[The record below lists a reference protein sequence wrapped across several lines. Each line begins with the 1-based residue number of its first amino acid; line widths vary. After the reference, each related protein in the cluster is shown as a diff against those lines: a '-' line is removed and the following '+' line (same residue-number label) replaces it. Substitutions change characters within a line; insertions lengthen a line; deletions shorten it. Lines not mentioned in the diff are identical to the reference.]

1 MRVVLSRGLRAA
13 GVLLALVLAGCAAG
27 PTPPPNLYPLKQ
39 RIRSYVETG
48 AYQRELDA
56 VAGQARRWVEER
68 AARGG
73 GRLAVVFDLDE
84 TLFFNWPHI
93 RAMDFGYV
101 PREWDRWV
109 EEARA
114 PAIES
119 VRDVYRVA
127 RRLGLEVLFITGR
140 PESARAATE
149 RNLRAIDCAEFAVLV
164 CRPED
169 DSGSSAAFKTAARRR
184 LTAEGRTIVAN
195 LGDQDSD
202 LAGGYA
208 ERVFKLPNVFYVTE

>member
-1 MRVVLSRGLRAA
+1 MA
-13 GVLLALVLAGCAAG
+13 GTLLALGFAGCAVG
-27 PTPPPNLYPLKQ
+27 PAPPPNLYPLKQ

-48 AYQRELDA
+48 AYQQELDT

-109 EEARA
+109 EEAQA
-114 PAIES
+114 PAIAS
-119 VRDVYRVA
+119 VREVYRTA
-127 RRLGLEVLFITGR
+127 RRLGVEVLFITGR

-149 RNLRAIDCAEFAVLV
+149 RNLRAIECAEFAALV
-164 CRPED
+164 CRPE
-169 DSGSSAAFKTAARRR
+169 GQAGAAAEFKTAARRR
-184 LTAEGRTIVAN
+184 LSAEGRTIIAN
-195 LGDQDSD
+195 IGDQASD

-208 ERVFKLPNVFYVTE
+208 ERVFKLPNVFYEIE